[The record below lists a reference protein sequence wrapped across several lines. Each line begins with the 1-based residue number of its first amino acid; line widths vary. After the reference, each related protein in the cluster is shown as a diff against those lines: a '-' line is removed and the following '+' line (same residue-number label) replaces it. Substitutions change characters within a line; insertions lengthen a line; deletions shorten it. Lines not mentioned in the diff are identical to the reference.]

1 MDNILGDIKEGVT
14 TRSRVANF
22 YKYYL
27 FVSSLESFNIEDALR
42 DPDWVVVMH
51 EELNNFKRNQIWSLV
66 ERSKQN
72 VVGTKWVF
80 RNKQDEHRVVT
91 RNKERLVA
99 KGYSQVKNLDFDET
113 CDIPPLSRDGQS

>member
-22 YKYYL
+22 CKYYL

-80 RNKQDEHRVVT
+80 RNIELSQET
-91 RNKERLVA
+91 RKDL
-99 KGYSQVKNLDFDET
+99 
-113 CDIPPLSRDGQS
+113 